1 MPSKSSLAFIMIFII
16 TSTFAVIHQTR
27 ADADQLILPSSHV
40 TIEAF
45 DSTISYFE
53 TKLTDVPSGYDV
65 TNRTYPGWCIDQ
77 SAEMERSPTTHSV
90 LLYSS
95 LSPPGGLVDMEWDK
109 VNYVL
114 NHKQGGPQD
123 VQQAIWNFINMNG
136 GYSAETDLA
145 QAMVAEAEAS
155 GTGFIPEDTQVMAV
169 ICDPLYLFPG
179 DEEVQVS
186 IIEVT
191 VPSSGSVPDPTPT
204 PTPKPNSSPN
214 PTPTPVPGQPT
225 PTPVPGQPTPTPV
238 PGQPTP
244 TPYNPDDN
252 SSDSITLFEAAA
264 VIGIMIAIVA
274 GAIVTIL
281 ILRKRK
287 K

>member
-1 MPSKSSLAFIMIFII
+1 MIFII

-27 ADADQLILPSSHV
+27 ADANQLLLPSSHV

-65 TNRTYPGWCIDQ
+65 TNGTYLGWCIDQ

-90 LLYSS
+90 SLYSS
-95 LSPPGGLVDMEWDK
+95 LNPPEGLVDMEWDK

-123 VQQAIWNFINMNG
+123 IEQAIWNFINMNG
-136 GYSAETDLA
+136 GYSAETVLA
-145 QAMVAEAEAS
+145 QAMVADAEAN
-155 GTGFIPEDTQVMAV
+155 GAGFIPQDTQVMAV

-191 VPSSGSVPDPTPT
+191 VPSSGSLPTPT
-204 PTPKPNSSPN
+204 PNPTSSPN
-214 PTPTPVPGQPT
+214 PTPTPVPSQPT
-225 PTPVPGQPTPTPV
+225 PTPVPS
-238 PGQPTP
+238 QPTP
-244 TPYNPDDN
+244 TPYNPDDD
-252 SSDSITLFEAAA
+252 SSDSITPFDAAA
-264 VIGIMIAIVA
+264 VIGITIAIVA
-274 GAIVTIL
+274 GAIVAIL